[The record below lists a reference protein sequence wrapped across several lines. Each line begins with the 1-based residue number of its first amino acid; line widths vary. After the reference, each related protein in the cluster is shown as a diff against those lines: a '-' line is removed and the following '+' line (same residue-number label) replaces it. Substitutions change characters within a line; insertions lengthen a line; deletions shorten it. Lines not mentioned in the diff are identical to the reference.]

1 MTKAQIKEKYI
12 EWNKEITK
20 LADERDNIFK
30 ELQKLNV
37 EHGDGTQSCSIDLLV
52 IKLSHSGWA
61 FKALQ
66 LYTRYCNIEG
76 QKEALRKLAL
86 ATDNMRI

>member
-20 LADERDNIFK
+20 LEGQQEYIFNKLK
-30 ELQKLNV
+30 ELNV
-37 EHGDGTQSCSIDLLV
+37 EHGDGTESCSIDMLV
-52 IKLSHSGWA
+52 IKLSKSGWA
-61 FKALQ
+61 FNALQ